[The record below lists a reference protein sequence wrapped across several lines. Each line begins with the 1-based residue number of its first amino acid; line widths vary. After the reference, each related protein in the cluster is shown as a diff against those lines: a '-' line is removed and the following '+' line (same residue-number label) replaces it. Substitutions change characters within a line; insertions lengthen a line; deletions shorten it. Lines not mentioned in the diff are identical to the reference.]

1 MKRTTYR
8 ELGKAFNN
16 LGTITFG
23 ISVLQPIVQGKVSIP
38 LIGLFLVGVI
48 GFLIAGAILIER
60 LGNSTTH

>member
-1 MKRTTYR
+1 MKRTTYK

-38 LIGLFLVGVI
+38 LIALFLVGVI
-48 GFLIAGAILIER
+48 GFLIAGTILIEK
-60 LGNSTTH
+60 GAEDD

>member
-1 MKRTTYR
+1 MKRTTYK

-38 LIGLFLVGVI
+38 LIALFLVGVI
-48 GFLIAGAILIER
+48 GFLIAGAILIEK
-60 LGNSTTH
+60 GAEDD